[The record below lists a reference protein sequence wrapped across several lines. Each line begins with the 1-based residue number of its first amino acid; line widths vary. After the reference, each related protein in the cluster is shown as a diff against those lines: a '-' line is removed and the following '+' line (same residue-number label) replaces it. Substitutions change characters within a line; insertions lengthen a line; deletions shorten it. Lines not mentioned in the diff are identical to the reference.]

1 MEQNL
6 NAHQTTQS
14 LPIWDGDPLAPWVSV
29 RAYFASKTC
38 AVCTKLFTPKMVKG
52 YKGKQIFEAECLFA
66 LRQCCGKSCAK
77 KLKNPMHSEASRLK
91 MQKTLKAIGH
101 GPKVRGGNGT
111 GLTKTQSMVVQALGS
126 PWLTEVVICTM
137 KSSKQGYPHH
147 YKVDVANRELM
158 IAIEL
163 DGPSH
168 GSLKRQSQDQKKDSL
183 LRSLGWK
190 VLRLK
195 NEQAMSLFTT
205 CESQDIHRILQMA
218 S

>member
-6 NAHQTTQS
+6 NAHQTIQS
-14 LPIWDGDPLAPWVSV
+14 LPTWDGDPLAPWMSV
-29 RAYFASKTC
+29 RAYFASKMC
-38 AVCTKLFTPKMVKG
+38 AVCTKPFTPKMEKG
-52 YKGKQIFEAECLFA
+52 YKGKMRYEAEVSFN
-66 LRQCCGKSCAK
+66 RQKCCGQSCAK
-77 KLKNPMHSEASRLK
+77 KLKNPMHSEESRLK

-101 GPKVRGGNGT
+101 GPKERGGNGT
-111 GLTKTQSMVVQALGS
+111 GLTKTQNMVVQALGY
-126 PWLTEVVICTM
+126 PWLTEVIICTL

-147 YKVDVANRELM
+147 YKLDIANKELM

-163 DGPSH
+163 DGRSH
-168 GSLKRQSQDQKKDSL
+168 GALKRQMQDQKKDAL

-195 NEQAMSLFTT
+195 NEEAMSLCTT
-205 CESQDIHRILQMA
+205 YESQVIHHILQMA